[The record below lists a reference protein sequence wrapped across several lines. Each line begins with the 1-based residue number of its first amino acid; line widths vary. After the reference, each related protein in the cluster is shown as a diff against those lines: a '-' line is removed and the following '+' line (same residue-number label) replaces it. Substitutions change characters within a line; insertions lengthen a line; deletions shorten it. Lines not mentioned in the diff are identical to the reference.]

1 MLSSPMPT
9 HNNTRMNARRQILK
23 ARAREFLAH
32 DLGALGSVFANA
44 AWWSARALS
53 WLPSPQARSRAA
65 KIMMRLHSGAF
76 SRNVDAGVV
85 DWIRDAS
92 EMERRGTKTGLW
104 GAYDDAIAS
113 GRQAFLSGARPDPR
127 RLIGSRMLVTK
138 AARPGDRG
146 VLVVDY
152 QYVFP
157 LLAGLFDAA
166 AIAERYDIV
175 LEPSWAG
182 SCTPEIL
189 LFSRLDRPVFVQ
201 TLEPR
206 DLAFLAAV
214 RTNLQTV
221 PLAANWWADPRH
233 AAPPGAVRDIDVAIV
248 AAWADIKRHW
258 RIFRALAELKARGRR
273 LKVVLAGYRYDRTR
287 EDIEQQAAYFG
298 VRDQIETY
306 ERITQDEV
314 GALLGRSKIHVLW
327 SRRECAN
334 RAIIEAMMADVPVIV
349 REGLTFGHRYAYI
362 NEHTGRFVR
371 EGDLADAIVEMI
383 DTRERYSPREWV
395 LQNMTCVHATR
406 VLQESL
412 QAARSARGEAWEGD
426 LVVKASTLDTQRY
439 YNPED
444 QVRFEADYAFL
455 ESSIRR

>member
-1 MLSSPMPT
+1 MIHASMPT
-9 HNNTRMNARRQILK
+9 HNNTAMNAGRQILK

-32 DLGALGSVFANA
+32 DLGAVGGVFANA
-44 AWWSARALS
+44 ARWSAYALS
-53 WLPSPQARSRAA
+53 RLPSLRARSRAA
-65 KIMMRLHSGAF
+65 TIMMRLHSGAF
-76 SRNVDAGVV
+76 SSNVDAGVV
-85 DWIRDAS
+85 DWIREAS
-92 EMERRGTKTGLW
+92 VMERRGTKTGLW
-104 GAYDDAIAS
+104 ASYDDAIES

-138 AARPGDRG
+138 SARTGERG

-157 LLAGLFDAA
+157 LLAGFFDAA

-189 LFSRLDRPVFVQ
+189 LYSRLDRAVFVQ

-206 DLAFLAAV
+206 DLAFLDAV
-214 RTNLQTV
+214 QTNLQTI

-233 AAPPGAVRDIDVAIV
+233 AAPPGTVRDIDVAIV

-273 LKVVLAGYRYDRTR
+273 LKVALAGYKYDRTR
-287 EDIEQQAAYFG
+287 EDIEAQAAYFG

-306 ERITQDEV
+306 ERISQEEV
-314 GALLGRSKIHVLW
+314 AALLGRSKIHVLW

-349 REGLTFGHRYAYI
+349 RKGLTFGHPYAYI
-362 NEHTGRFVR
+362 NEHTGRFVS
-371 EGDLADAIVEMI
+371 EDDLADAMVEMI

-406 VLQESL
+406 ILQDSL
-412 QAARSARGEAWEGD
+412 QAARKARGEAWDGD
-426 LVVKASTLDTQRY
+426 LVIKASTLDTQRY
-439 YNPED
+439 YNPD
-444 QVRFEADYAFL
+444 DKRRFEADYAFL